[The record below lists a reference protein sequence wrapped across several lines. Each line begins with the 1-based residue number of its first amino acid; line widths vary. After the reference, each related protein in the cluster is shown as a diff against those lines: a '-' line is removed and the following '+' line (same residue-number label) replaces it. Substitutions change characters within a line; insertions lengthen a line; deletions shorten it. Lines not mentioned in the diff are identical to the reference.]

1 MKYDYNTLLDF
12 CKEHNIYL
20 CEDYSNLI
28 LKRETQ
34 IKGICETTNCDN
46 LFTKGFRALLK
57 PNGYCVSCAKQ
68 NGKIKAKQTNME
80 KYGVEH
86 STQSKEVKDKIKAS
100 VLENYGVNHIS
111 YCKEIKDK
119 TKKTC
124 LKKYGVEAP
133 SQSKEIMEKISKN
146 AYKLKD
152 YIFPSGRVEKVQGTE
167 PLALDELI
175 INEKVNEI
183 YINIGCKN
191 VPNIWYNDE
200 NGKKHRHYVDIFIPS
215 QNKCIEV
222 KSTWTAK
229 KKKGN
234 IFLKQNVAK
243 ELGYKY
249 EIWIYDSK
257 GVKVE
262 KYE

>member
-1 MKYDYNTLLDF
+1 
-12 CKEHNIYL
+12 L

-133 SQSKEIMEKISKN
+133 SQSKEIMEKVSKN
-146 AYKLKD
+146 AYKLKE

-167 PLALDELI
+167 PFALDELI
-175 INEKVNEI
+175 INEKIDELDI
-183 YINIGCKN
+183 IIGCKN
-191 VPNIWYNDE
+191 VPTIWYND
-200 NGKKHRHYVDIFIPS
+200 NNDTKHRHYVDIFISS
-215 QNKCIEV
+215 QHRCIEV
-222 KSTWTAK
+222 KSTWTATK
-229 KKKGN
+229 KKDC
-234 IFLKQNVAK
+234 IFLKQKAGK

-249 EIWIYDSK
+249 EIWVYDRK
-257 GVKVE
+257 GVRVQN
-262 KYE
+262 YE